1 MSCSLVGRRAG
12 WLLVLWLNAAFV
24 GAKDRHLVPGKPGDE
39 CVVEDLFNRKQFY
52 AELVFCEC
60 ERYLP
65 SGLLNSRCKDAAKVQ
80 PEVRWYIAHGVS
92 TLRPQDIWLADAGDY
107 WMEEEECVFTKPYDP
122 EYARQEVSRSARERA
137 WAI

>member
-1 MSCSLVGRRAG
+1 MSTGNVLLTTDGYLKLADMGAARGIGDTGEIVG
-12 WLLVLWLNAAFV
+12 
-24 GAKDRHLVPGKPGDE
+24 GDSTS
-39 CVVEDLFNRKQFY
+39 
-52 AELVFCEC
+52 
-60 ERYLP
+60 
-65 SGLLNSRCKDAAKVQ
+65 SGRTAKVQ